1 VILTGQKNEE
11 AVCLIGGAG
20 ARLPFLQPYSPD
32 LKPLEMEF
40 AKAKE
45 LLRRAPNRR
54 RLWDLMGRTLN
65 MFTPEECANYV
76 SHCG

>member
-1 VILTGQKNEE
+1 MILTGQKNEE

-32 LKPLEMEF
+32 LKPREMEF

-45 LLRRAPNRR
+45 LLRRAPEPS
-54 RLWDLMGRTLN
+54 
-65 MFTPEECANYV
+65 TPLG
-76 SHCG
+76 SHGTHTEHVHP

>member
-1 VILTGQKNEE
+1 MILTGQKNEE

-32 LKPLEMEF
+32 LKPREMEF

-45 LLRRAPNRR
+45 LLRRAPEPS
-54 RLWDLMGRTLN
+54 
-65 MFTPEECANYV
+65 TPL
-76 SHCG
+76 